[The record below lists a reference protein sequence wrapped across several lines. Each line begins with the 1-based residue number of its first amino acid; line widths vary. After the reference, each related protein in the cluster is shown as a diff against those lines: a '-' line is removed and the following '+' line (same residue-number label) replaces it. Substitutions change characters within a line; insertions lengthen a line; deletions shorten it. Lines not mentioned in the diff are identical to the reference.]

1 MQTPS
6 FIACWS
12 AHGGVGRT
20 LAVWGAGRVLAARG
34 LRVLLVD
41 LDLESPGL
49 TRMGATDSEGV
60 VEWAVER
67 GDEQALVERCV
78 AIGEG
83 LRVLPAGRLDA
94 GYWDRLDGWA
104 AAGRG
109 AAWDELRRAIAAA
122 DIADVVLIDAAAGS
136 SRAAERVVRALADRV
151 VLFTALDRQHVA
163 GTAEL
168 LRRCEDAGLATRVVG
183 SPLPVGEDELRA
195 VREAAAR
202 AAGIELSLEIP
213 QHPRVAL
220 DERASERGP
229 IVAAHVELARL
240 MSIDAGFEVR
250 SILRAI
256 EAAIAE
262 EAWPRV
268 VSLVRVAKVVEPS
281 GESLAATLGWLREH
295 AGPGAGDPVFALL
308 VETLPADAPVH
319 ASFATALH
327 RAGNP
332 LARGFY
338 EKFLAEV
345 PEHADML
352 GNFAAFLSDVCGE
365 HDLAE
370 TYYERAL
377 AADGEDA
384 DHRGNFANFLALIRG
399 DRARADACYR
409 ETIALAPEDA
419 HHLGNYANFRVSA
432 FADAVGAEALYGRAL
447 AVEPDD
453 GNLLGNFARLL
464 FAEGRAAEGREL
476 LARAMEVSEPD
487 LALRCE
493 LCFYAFAHAPELCPD
508 ALPQLLAALRA
519 GVRSPG
525 WDLTAN
531 VARARGEGHPQGE
544 LVAALAR
551 VIADEAPL
559 TVLDALARGSA

>member
-1 MQTPS
+1 MRTPS

-20 LAVWGAGRVLAARG
+20 LAVWGVGRVLAARG

-41 LDLESPGL
+41 LDLEAPGL
-49 TRMGATDSEGV
+49 TRIAAIDGEGV
-60 VEWAVER
+60 VEWAVEP
-67 GDEQALVERCV
+67 GGEQALAGRCV
-78 AIGEG
+78 PLGEG
-83 LRVLPAGRLDA
+83 LRVLPAGRLGA
-94 GYWDRLDGWA
+94 AYWDRLDGWA
-104 AAGRG
+104 VAERA

-122 DIADVVLIDAAAGS
+122 DVADVVLIDAGAGS

-168 LRRCEDAGLATRVVG
+168 VRRCAEAGLAVRVVG

-195 VREAAAR
+195 VREAAAG
-202 AAGIELSLEIP
+202 AAGIELSLAIP

-229 IVAAHVELARL
+229 IFAAHVELARL
-240 MSIDAGFEVR
+240 ILSDAGFEVR
-250 SILRAI
+250 ALLRAI
-256 EAAIAE
+256 EAAIAD

-268 VSLVRVAKVVEPS
+268 GSLVRVAKVVEPS

-295 AGPGAGDPVFALL
+295 AAPGAADPVFSLL
-308 VETLPADAPVH
+308 MEALPADAPVH

-338 EKFLAEV
+338 EKFLREA

-365 HDLAE
+365 HELAE
-370 TYYERAL
+370 AYYERAL
-377 AADGEDA
+377 AADDEDA

-432 FADAVGAEALYGRAL
+432 FADAIGAEVLYRRAL
-447 AVEPDD
+447 AIEPDD

-464 FAEGRAAEGREL
+464 FAEGRATEGREL
-476 LARAMEVSEPD
+476 LARALALSEPES
-487 LALRCE
+487 ALRCE

-508 ALPQLLAALRA
+508 ALPQLLAVLSA

-531 VARARGEGHPQGE
+531 VARARGEGHPQAE

-559 TVLDALARGSA
+559 IVLDAFTRA

>member
-6 FIACWS
+6 LIACWS

-20 LAVWGAGRVLAARG
+20 LAVWGVGRVLAARG

-49 TRMGATDSEGV
+49 TRIAATDGEGV
-60 VEWAVER
+60 VEWAVGR
-67 GDEQALVERCV
+67 GHEQALVERCV

-104 AAGRG
+104 AGDRG

-122 DIADVVLIDAAAGS
+122 DVAEVVLIDAAAGA

-163 GTAEL
+163 GTADL

-183 SPLPVGEDELRA
+183 SPLPFGEDELRA

-202 AAGIELSLEIP
+202 AAGIELSLVIP

-229 IVAAHVELARL
+229 ILVAHVELARL
-240 MSIDAGFEVR
+240 LLVDAGFEVR
-250 SILRAI
+250 AILRGV
-256 EAAIAE
+256 ETAIAE

-308 VETLPADAPVH
+308 VEALPADAPVH

-352 GNFAAFLSDVCGE
+352 GNFAAFLSDVGGE

-370 TYYERAL
+370 AYYERAL
-377 AADGEDA
+377 AADSEDA

-399 DRARADACYR
+399 DRERADACYR

-419 HHLGNYANFRVSA
+419 HHLGNYANFRVGA
-432 FADAVGAEALYGRAL
+432 FADAAGAEALYRRAL

-464 FAEGRAAEGREL
+464 FAEGRAVEGREL
-476 LARAMEVSEPD
+476 LARALAASEPES
-487 LALRCE
+487 ALRCE
-493 LCFYAFAHAPELCPD
+493 LCFYSFAHAPELCPD

-519 GVRSPG
+519 GS
-525 WDLTAN
+525 
-531 VARARGEGHPQGE
+531 ARRGG
-544 LVAALAR
+544 
-551 VIADEAPL
+551 
-559 TVLDALARGSA
+559 T

>member
-1 MQTPS
+1 MRTPS

-12 AHGGVGRT
+12 AHGGAGRT
-20 LAVWGAGRVLAARG
+20 LAVWGVGRVLAARG

-49 TRMGATDSEGV
+49 TRIVATDGEGV
-60 VEWAVER
+60 VEWAASR
-67 GDEQALVERCV
+67 GDAQALGERCV
-78 AIGEG
+78 PIGDG

-94 GYWDRLDGWA
+94 GYWDRLEGWA
-104 AAGRG
+104 AAARG

-122 DIADVVLIDAAAGS
+122 DVADVVLIDAAAGS
-136 SRAAERVVRALADRV
+136 TRAAEAVVRALADRV

-168 LRRCEDAGLATRVVG
+168 LRRCEDAGLATRAVG
-183 SPLPVGEDELRA
+183 GPLPVGEDELRA

-202 AAGIELSLEIP
+202 AAGIELSLVIP

-220 DERASERGP
+220 DERACERGP
-229 IVAAHVELARL
+229 IHAAHVELARL
-240 MSIDAGFEVR
+240 MLRDAGFEVR
-250 SILRAI
+250 AILRAI

-262 EAWPRV
+262 DAWPRV

-295 AGPGAGDPVFALL
+295 AAPGAGDPVFALL
-308 VETLPADAPVH
+308 VEALPADAPVH

-345 PEHADML
+345 PGHADML
-352 GNFAAFLSDVCGE
+352 GNFAAFLSDVRGE

-370 TYYERAL
+370 AYYERAL

-409 ETIALAPEDA
+409 ETVALAPEDA
-419 HHLGNYANFRVSA
+419 HHLGNYANFRAGA
-432 FADAVGAEALYGRAL
+432 FADAAGAEALYRRAL
-447 AVEPDD
+447 AIEPED

-464 FAEGRAAEGREL
+464 LAAGRAEEGREL
-476 LARAMEVSEPD
+476 LARALAASEPES
-487 LALRCE
+487 ALRCE

-531 VARARGEGHPQGE
+531 VARARAEGHPQAE
-544 LVAALAR
+544 LVAGLAA

-559 TVLDALARGSA
+559 AVLDAFTRA

>member
-20 LAVWGAGRVLAARG
+20 LAVWGVGRVLAARG

-41 LDLESPGL
+41 LDLEAPGL
-49 TRMGATDSEGV
+49 TRIAATDGEGI
-60 VEWAVER
+60 VEWAASR
-67 GDEQALVERCV
+67 GDAQALVERCV

-83 LRVLPAGRLDA
+83 LRVLPAGRLGA
-94 GYWDRLDGWA
+94 NYWDRLDGWA
-104 AAGRG
+104 AAERG
-109 AAWDELRRAIAAA
+109 AAWDELRRAIAGA
-122 DIADVVLIDAAAGS
+122 DVADVVLIDAPTGS
-136 SRAAERVVRALADRV
+136 SRAAERGVRALADRV

-163 GTAEL
+163 GAAEL
-168 LRRCEDAGLATRVVG
+168 VRRCEDAGLATRVVG

-202 AAGIELSLEIP
+202 AAGIELSLVIP
-213 QHPRVAL
+213 QHPRAAL

-229 IVAAHVELARL
+229 ILAAHVELARVMVL
-240 MSIDAGFEVR
+240 DAGFEVR

-295 AGPGAGDPVFALL
+295 AGPGAGDPVFSLL
-308 VETLPADAPVH
+308 VEALPADAPIH

-352 GNFAAFLSDVCGE
+352 GNFAAFLSDVGGE

-370 TYYERAL
+370 AYYERAL

-399 DRARADACYR
+399 DRERADACYR

-432 FADAVGAEALYGRAL
+432 FVDAAGAEALYRRAL
-447 AVEPDD
+447 AIEPDD
-453 GNLLGNFARLL
+453 GSLLGNFARLL
-464 FAEGRAAEGREL
+464 LAEGRAAEGREL
-476 LARAMEVSEPD
+476 LARALEASEPES
-487 LALRCE
+487 ALRCE
-493 LCFYAFAHAPELCPD
+493 LCFYALAHAPELCPD

-531 VARARGEGHPQGE
+531 VARARGEGHPQIE

-559 TVLDALARGSA
+559 AELDAFTRERA